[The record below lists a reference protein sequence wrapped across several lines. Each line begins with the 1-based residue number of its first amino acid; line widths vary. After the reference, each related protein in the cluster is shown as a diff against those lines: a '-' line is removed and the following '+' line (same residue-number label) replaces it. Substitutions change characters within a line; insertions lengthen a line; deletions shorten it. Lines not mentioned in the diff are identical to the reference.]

1 MNCHRELL
9 EHLHTKWRIRLDDI
23 GHNKR
28 TALHLAARYGK
39 CDTSNFEKVTPK
51 HAPCMT
57 HFVTFMIFWFRRIK
71 LGRQSDIFLMQA
83 YIQGKTPSNV

>member
-9 EHLHTKWRIRLDDI
+9 EHLHTKWRIRLDDL

-39 CDTSNFEKVTPK
+39 CDTSNLEKVTPK
-51 HAPCMT
+51 LAH
-57 HFVTFMIFWFRRIK
+57 V
-71 LGRQSDIFLMQA
+71 D
-83 YIQGKTPSNV
+83 V